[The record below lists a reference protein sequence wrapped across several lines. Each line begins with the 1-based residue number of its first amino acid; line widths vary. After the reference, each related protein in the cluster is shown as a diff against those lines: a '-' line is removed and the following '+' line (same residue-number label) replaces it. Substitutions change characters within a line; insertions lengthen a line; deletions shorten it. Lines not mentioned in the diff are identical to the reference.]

1 VTRTFTLPE
10 AQALIP
16 VVNALL
22 KRAQAAAG
30 VATAREHTL
39 QSLHHAIFLSGGMRV
54 DLLQVSRLK
63 SEHEKSVGEARE
75 SIGEIDE
82 IGVHVKDLDTGLLEF
97 PFQLE
102 DQIVLLCWIQGET
115 AIQAWRTLDQSYD
128 ERQPLDDRFTRGERP
143 H

>member
-1 VTRTFTLPE
+1 MTRTFTLPE

-22 KRAQAAAG
+22 KRAQAAA
-30 VATAREHTL
+30 
-39 QSLHHAIFLSGGMRV
+39 
-54 DLLQVSRLK
+54 
-63 SEHEKSVGEARE
+63 GEARE